1 MRIHSNLIVECFGHC
16 IIVVVDHPLTVVV
29 FSLRQKRPY
38 VARLHQMNVVGF
50 HQCIRSIHLLIIR
63 TRCSRSF
70 VVHHQA
76 HTFAF
81 RIFLQLCHIIIWVA
95 GYKIEHSFAVVK
107 TNPVLPAR
115 IPTFDQ
121 HAAKSVLGGK
131 VNVSTRVFVCSTVAA
146 MLTTVINPRTHI
158 LSHTVIPGALAHV
171 HLPPNTHIF
180 LRSKPF

>member
-1 MRIHSNLIVECFGHC
+1 
-16 IIVVVDHPLTVVV
+16 
-29 FSLRQKRPY
+29 
-38 VARLHQMNVVGF
+38 MNVVGL
-50 HQCIRSIHLLIIR
+50 HQCIRGIHLLIIR

-76 HTFAF
+76 HAFTFRVFLEF
-81 RIFLQLCHIIIWVA
+81 RHIVIWVA
-95 GYKIEHSFAVVK
+95 GYKIEHPFAVVK

-115 IPTFDQ
+115 IPTLDQ

-131 VNVSTRVFVCSTVAA
+131 VNISTCVFIRSTVAA
-146 MLTTVINPRTHI
+146 MLTAVINPRTHI
-158 LSHTVIPGALAHV
+158 LSHTVIPSALAHV